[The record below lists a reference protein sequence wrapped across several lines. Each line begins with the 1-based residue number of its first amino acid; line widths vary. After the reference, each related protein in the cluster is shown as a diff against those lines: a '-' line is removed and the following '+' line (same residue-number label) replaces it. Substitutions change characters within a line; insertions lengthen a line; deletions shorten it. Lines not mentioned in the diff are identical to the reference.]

1 MYVEVLVEIRKID
14 KTFTYY
20 SDQKIEPGMRVK
32 VPFGH
37 QELEGFVLKVSDQFN
52 GDYEVKDIIE
62 VIDDK
67 PVINSEML
75 ELGKYMS
82 KKYLCSLISAYQTML
97 PAALKAKN
105 GFKVNKKI
113 VTYLQIDPN
122 FIPKSDK
129 EKQIKDLFLNEPVLK
144 KDANKISAGIV
155 KRLIDNNIL
164 KEVLK
169 EEYRLN
175 NHILTK
181 DELPVLTDEQNKVLN
196 EIKLNEFNSYLLF
209 GVTGSGKTEVYMRLI
224 AKAIEQKKQA
234 LVLVPEISLTPQLVN
249 TFRHRFDRIA
259 ILHSA
264 LNDGEKYD
272 EWRKIERHEVDI
284 VIGARSAIFAP
295 LDNIGIIIIDE
306 EHSSTY
312 KQENNPRYNAID
324 IAIARAKRYNVC
336 LVLGSAT
343 PSIESFTRA
352 KMGTYKLL
360 TMTKRVNNELPKV
373 TLIDM
378 KNEIKKGNHIFSK
391 QLYTKINECLDK
403 GEQIILLLNRRG
415 YNTIVTCSN
424 CGYTHKCPK
433 CDIPLTYH
441 KKTNQM
447 KCHYCDYTTY
457 KLNTCPECKSN
468 KFNDFGMGTE
478 KLSELVTENF
488 PKAKVVR
495 MDVDTTKTKS
505 AHEKILTAFKNQD
518 YNILIG
524 TQMISKGL
532 DFPKVTLVGVI
543 NGDASL
549 NIPDFRSGERTF
561 QLLNQVAGRAGRS
574 ELKGEVI
581 IQGFNIDHYSIVYA
595 SKHDYINFYNA
606 ELNIRKTLS
615 YPPYYNLALVRLQS
629 RDEMLL
635 QKEADK
641 IGTFFK
647 QHLKDDIVLGPSM
660 ALMPKINNVYYM
672 NIIIKYKKTDRIMEP
687 LEYITKKYIN
697 NNKISVSVDFNPYHF

>member
-1 MYVEVLVEIRKID
+1 MFAEVLVEIRKID
-14 KTFTYY
+14 KTFTYH
-20 SDQKIEPGMRVK
+20 SPNKLEVGMRVK

-37 QELEGFVLKVSDQFN
+37 QELEGFVTKVSDKFE

-62 VIDDK
+62 IIDSR

-97 PAALKAKN
+97 PKALKAKN
-105 GFKVNKKI
+105 GVKVNKKM
-113 VTYLQIDPN
+113 VAYLEIDPN
-122 FIPKSDK
+122 FIPKTDK
-129 EKQIKDLFLNEPVLK
+129 EKQIKDLFIDNQVLK
-144 KDANKISAGIV
+144 KDATKISVSVV
-155 KRLIDNNIL
+155 KRLIESNVL
-164 KEVLK
+164 KEIVK

-175 NHILTK
+175 NEVLTK
-181 DELPVLTDEQNKVLN
+181 DELPILTQEQDQVLN
-196 EIKLNEFNSYLLF
+196 NIELNEFNPYLLF

-224 AKAIEQKKQA
+224 AKAIENNKQA

-249 TFRHRFDRIA
+249 TFRRRFDRIA

-295 LDNIGIIIIDE
+295 LDNIGVIIVDE
-306 EHSSTY
+306 EHSGTY

-324 IAIARAKRYNVC
+324 IAINRAKRYNAP

-343 PSIESFTRA
+343 PSIESYTRA

-360 TMTKRVNNELPKV
+360 TMKKRVNNDLPNV

-378 KNEIKKGNHIFSK
+378 KDEIKKGHSVFSR
-391 QLYTKINECLDK
+391 QLENKINECLDK
-403 GEQIILLLNRRG
+403 DEQIILLLNRRG
-415 YNTIVTCSN
+415 YNTIVTCTG
-424 CGYTHKCPK
+424 CGYTHKCPR

-441 KKTNQM
+441 RKNDQM

-468 KFNDFGMGTE
+468 KFNDLGMGTE
-478 KLSELVTENF
+478 KLQELITNTF
-488 PKAKVVR
+488 PNAKVVR

-505 AHEKILTAFKNQD
+505 AHEKILSAFRNGE

-549 NIPDFRSGERTF
+549 NIPDFRSGERTY

-574 ELKGEVI
+574 SLKGEVI

-595 SKHDYINFYNA
+595 SNHDYISFYNE
-606 ELNIRKTLS
+606 ELKIRKQLS
-615 YPPYYNLALVRLQS
+615 YPPYYNLALIKIQS
-629 RDEMLL
+629 RDENLL
-635 QKEADK
+635 IKEADK

-647 QHLKDDIVLGPSM
+647 ENIKEGIVLGPSM
-660 ALMPKINNVYYM
+660 ALLPKINNVYYM
-672 NIIIKYKKTDRIMEP
+672 NIIIKYKKTELVMDS
-687 LEYITKKYIN
+687 LDYIVKKYIN
-697 NNKISVSVDFNPYHF
+697 NSKVDVNVDFNPYHF